1 MARFVVMCVKVSR
14 DSRGPSLAGF
24 LFIENWDSGGF
35 CGHKSGHS
43 SWQTYH
49 MGWYLDRVPLGRE
62 FLVPAAGGS
71 GHTA

>member
-1 MARFVVMCVKVSR
+1 MARFVVMCVNVSR
-14 DSRGPSLAGF
+14 DSRGPSPAGF

-49 MGWYLDRVPLGRE
+49 MARCLLPGE
-62 FLVPAAGGS
+62 AGTTAGS
-71 GHTA
+71 SWGESG